1 MKEIT
6 VSFADLDPALILGPN
21 NLHLNQLK
29 EYFPDVRFISR
40 GNDIRIQGSESDLNR
55 VEQSL
60 REMVGEVD
68 RNGHLS
74 LQKVAE
80 ILEHL
85 EGRVSDLGTS
95 GSAETEEV
103 LVFGPNHLK
112 VTARTKGQKEMV
124 AAARENDILFCLGPA
139 GTGKTYTAV
148 ALAVR
153 ALKEKEVRRIVL
165 VRPAVEAGES
175 LGFLPGDLKEKID
188 PYLRPLYDALGDM
201 IPAEK
206 LNQYM
211 EKNVIEIVPLAYMR
225 GRTLNHS
232 FIILDEAQNATEAQ
246 LKMFLTRMGNDS
258 RIIVTGDETQTDLP
272 RNQKSGLQQ
281 ARRILQ
287 GIRGIGFVQLQ
298 PSDVLRHRLIRKI
311 LHAYETDEQSREAA
325 RNRGEGT

>member
-6 VSFADLDPALILGPN
+6 VSFAELDPLLILGPN
-21 NLHLNQLK
+21 NVNLNLLR
-29 EYFPDVRFISR
+29 EYFPEARFLSR
-40 GNDIRIQGSESDLNR
+40 GNEFRIHATDELLPII
-55 VEQSL
+55 EQSL
-60 REMVGEVD
+60 AAIMREVD
-68 RNGHLS
+68 TSGHIS
-74 LQKVAE
+74 LQRLTE
-80 ILEHL
+80 ILERIRIA
-85 EGRVSDLGTS
+85 EGRNPEKSETPED
-95 GSAETEEV
+95 GSEV

-112 VTARTKGQKEMV
+112 VTARTAGQKEMV
-124 AAARENDILFCLGPA
+124 LACKENDILFCLGPA

-153 ALKEKEVRRIVL
+153 ALKEKQVRRIVL

-188 PYLRPLYDALGDM
+188 PYLRPLYDALEDM

-206 LNQYM
+206 LAHYM

-225 GRTLNHS
+225 GRTLNHA

-258 RIIVTGDETQTDLP
+258 QIIVTGDETQTDLP
-272 RNQKSGLQQ
+272 KNQKSGLLQ
-281 ARRILQ
+281 ARKILQ
-287 GIRGIGFVQLQ
+287 GIKGIAFVQLQ

-311 LHAYETDEQSREAA
+311 IEAYERDTQ
-325 RNRGEGT
+325 

>member
-1 MKEIT
+1 MKEINI
-6 VSFADLDPALILGPN
+6 SFADLDPLLILGPN
-21 NLHLNQLK
+21 NVNLNLLK
-29 EYFPDVRFISR
+29 EFFPEARFLSR
-40 GNDIRIQGSESDLNR
+40 GSEFKIHASEEVLPVIEQALKEIVLE
-55 VEQSL
+55 VEQS
-60 REMVGEVD
+60 
-68 RNGHLS
+68 GHVS
-74 LQKVAE
+74 VQKVSE
-80 ILEHL
+80 ILEHFKTA
-85 EGRVSDLGTS
+85 EGKKDEQKKLPED
-95 GSAETEEV
+95 GSEV

-112 VTARTKGQKEMV
+112 VSARTKGQKEMV
-124 AAARENDILFCLGPA
+124 IASRENDILFCLGPA

-153 ALKEKEVRRIVL
+153 ALKEKQVRRIVL

-201 IPAEK
+201 IPSEK

-225 GRTLNHS
+225 GRTLNHA

-258 RIIVTGDETQTDLP
+258 QIIVTGDETQTDLP
-272 RNQKSGLQQ
+272 LKQKSGLIQ

-287 GIRGIGFVQLQ
+287 GIKGIAFVQLQ

-311 LHAYETDEQSREAA
+311 IEAYEKESQVNNQT
-325 RNRGEGT
+325 N